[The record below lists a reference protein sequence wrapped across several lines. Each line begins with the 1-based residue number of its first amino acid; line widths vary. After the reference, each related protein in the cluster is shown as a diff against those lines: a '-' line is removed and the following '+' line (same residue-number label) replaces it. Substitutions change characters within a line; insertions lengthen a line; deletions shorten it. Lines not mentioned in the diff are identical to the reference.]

1 MIKRHVSLLLAAMML
16 FSLAGCGS
24 TSDSTE
30 AKGGFYKVC
39 GVYYPEEL
47 GAPVLGEAAGE
58 LVSQEF
64 TAAAEQITNV
74 GDALYYLKAS
84 GLTNHPDCSYLA
96 DLLATDYDEVG
107 LIYLATSDGGFSTL
121 VYVKVGDTYY
131 PINPNFEDAS
141 WLHGSKKDYVSD
153 TNLDALREKLASARP
168 GPIGIKVTSNAIPVY
183 LNSELD
189 PNYEPSTNIFA
200 QEEGPVNPSAKT
212 KGGYNSIIDFY
223 RIPADSGKPQYS
235 EEEIKELVAAD
246 LTLDEAAE
254 KLSTL
259 ADVVQYLY
267 LRGYHCAKSGDLKFE
282 YFGCEWATNRS
293 AQVVFNENAGNCGG
307 GSNLL
312 NYLLQGDYD
321 EQGYVQES
329 ANPGGG
335 GHIYN
340 YFKQDGVYFFCDMT
354 QIVYED
360 TYANHNYSIFATE
373 DPFEFSKYYVGENH
387 KYLADDE
394 PHYLRLQYMYPCE
407 GDSHQP
413 VGMTSFMQLLPTA
426 LENSIMILYS
436 EEEPY
441 APIFVDAPP
450 VELWPEEAQ

>member
-1 MIKRHVSLLLAAMML
+1 MMKRFASLLLAAVML
-16 FSLAGCGS
+16 FSLVGCGNAS
-24 TSDSTE
+24 GKE
-30 AKGGFYKVC
+30 EFYKV
-39 GVYYPEEL
+39 GGMYYPAAL
-47 GAPVLGEAAGE
+47 GMPVLGEAAAE

-64 TAAAEQITNV
+64 AAAAEQITNV
-74 GDALYYLKAS
+74 GDALYYLQAS
-84 GLTNHPDCSYLA
+84 GLTDLPDCSYLV
-96 DLLATDYDEVG
+96 DLIATDYDEVG

-153 TNLDALREKLASARP
+153 TNLDALQEKLVGARP
-168 GPIGIKVTSNAIPVY
+168 RPIGITVTSNAIAMH
-183 LNSELD
+183 LNGELD
-189 PNYEPSTNIFA
+189 PNYDPNTGAFT
-200 QEEGPVNPSAKT
+200 QEESPINHSAKT
-212 KGGYNSIIDFY
+212 KDGYNSIIDFY
-223 RIPADSGKPQYS
+223 RIPAGSGKPQYS

-246 LTLDEAAE
+246 LTLDEAAD

-267 LRGYHCAKSGDLKFE
+267 LRGYLSESGDLKFQHL
-282 YFGCEWATNRS
+282 GCEWAINRS

-312 NYLLQGDYD
+312 NYLLHGDYD

-335 GHIYN
+335 GHVYN
-340 YFKQDGVYFFCDMT
+340 YFKQDGVYYFCDLT
-354 QIVYED
+354 QIVYEGS
-360 TYANHNYSIFATE
+360 TYANRNYSIFSTE

-387 KYLADDE
+387 KYLTDSE
-394 PHYLRLQYMYPCE
+394 PQYLRIQYMYPSE
-407 GDSHQP
+407 GDSHRP
-413 VGMTSFMQLLPTA
+413 VGMTSFMQLLPT
-426 LENSIMILYS
+426 EIEDTVTILYS
-436 EEEPY
+436 EEGEY